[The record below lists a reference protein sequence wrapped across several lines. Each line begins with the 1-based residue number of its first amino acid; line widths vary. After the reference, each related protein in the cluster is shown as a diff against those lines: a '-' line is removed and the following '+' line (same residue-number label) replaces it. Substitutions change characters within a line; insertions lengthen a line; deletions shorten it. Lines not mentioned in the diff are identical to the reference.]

1 MILPKDAFQNHVTAR
16 AWNLHKTLN
25 SVLTEAEAETKGVA
39 LL

>member
-1 MILPKDAFQNHVTAR
+1 MILPKDAFQNHVTTP

-25 SVLTEAEAETKGVA
+25 SVLTEAETETEGVA